1 MGQVVQERLLYE
13 MENRITNT
21 ISKSMSTTMTR
32 RMVAAMETNDKSN
45 ITSIRIVSVDNYM
58 RYPISGLDPCYSEFR
73 GSEIK
78 QVGEHFFFQSW
89 LATCPMRRPW
99 SFVPLLRRKKTS
111 LISIFSVI
119 CPYFQG
125 ARDTNIWHRRK
136 RNQDM
141 YARPFGF
148 SIFVCPIPRWQWP
161 NGCRSNG
168 ISAGI

>member
-21 ISKSMSTTMTR
+21 ASKSKSMSTTMTR

-78 QVGEHFFFQSW
+78 QVGENFFFYNYGW
-89 LATCPMRRPW
+89 PHVLYVERRI
-99 SFVPLLRRKKTS
+99 VYR
-111 LISIFSVI
+111 
-119 CPYFQG
+119 C
-125 ARDTNIWHRRK
+125 
-136 RNQDM
+136 
-141 YARPFGF
+141 
-148 SIFVCPIPRWQWP
+148 
-161 NGCRSNG
+161 
-168 ISAGI
+168 